1 MATRLALDA
10 LVRLTRCYGANKNL
24 WRARSA
30 SRSGGR
36 RRAFRTHWLNH
47 PRRSAQAPGAP
58 EEFVGSSATFV
69 SCVWLIRHVAAFG
82 NAVLEIIPLRCI
94 SEKEHIVVHRN
105 NRIDREHIERKNQ
118 AVVNSDE
125 EACLSKCRERCR
137 STC

>member
-1 MATRLALDA
+1 
-10 LVRLTRCYGANKNL
+10 
-24 WRARSA
+24 
-30 SRSGGR
+30 
-36 RRAFRTHWLNH
+36 
-47 PRRSAQAPGAP
+47 
-58 EEFVGSSATFV
+58 
-69 SCVWLIRHVAAFG
+69 
-82 NAVLEIIPLRCI
+82 LEIIPLRCI